1 MNERGRLLTRVAPIA
16 LVGLLALAWLVPGS
30 GGLRFA
36 SGDDAVAAAWTDALE
51 ALPDDPIVLVGFDAD
66 FGTYAEVRPTVRTA
80 LADLLNRDGR
90 LAFVSMTPEGRALLL
105 GELARL
111 ARGEANPTRLLD
123 LGFRPGSEAA
133 LVALTRDLAVPD
145 EAEGALAR
153 TVAAEGIGAFDAA
166 LLVGG
171 NDFGPRSW
179 VEQVSPRVDDLPLLA
194 IAPTS
199 LLPELQPLAGTGQ
212 LSALIATPR
221 DGAAYRELAE
231 LGNLDRFRETPEPR
245 PVVFLVGM
253 LAAILVLG
261 QAWGARLASLA
272 RAAERDAGPTT
283 S

>member
-1 MNERGRLLTRVAPIA
+1 MNDRGRLLARLAPIA
-16 LVGLLALAWLVPGS
+16 LVGLLAVAWLVPGG

-36 SGDDAVAAAWTDALE
+36 SGDDAVAAAWTDALD
-51 ALPDDPIVLVGFDAD
+51 ALPDEPIVLVGFDGD

-90 LAFVSMTPEGRALLL
+90 LVFVSLTPEGRALAL

-145 EAEGALAR
+145 TIEGTLAR
-153 TVAAEGIGAFDAA
+153 AVAAEGIEAFDAA
-166 LLVGG
+166 LVVGG

-179 VEQVSPRVDDLPLLA
+179 VEQVAPRVDDLPILA

-199 LLPELQPLAGTGQ
+199 LLPELQPLAETGQ
-212 LSALIATPR
+212 ISALIATPR

-231 LGNLDRFRETPEPR
+231 LGDLDRFRETPEPR

-261 QAWGARLASLA
+261 QAWGARVAWQA
-272 RAAERDAGPTT
+272 RAGDRDAGSTA

>member
-1 MNERGRLLTRVAPIA
+1 MSERARLAARLAPIG
-16 LVGLLALAWLVPGS
+16 LVGLLAVAWLAPAG

-36 SGDDAVAAAWTDALE
+36 AGDEAVAAAWTDAFD
-51 ALPDDPIVLVGFDAD
+51 ALPDEPLVLVGFDAD

-80 LADLLNRDGR
+80 LADLLNRDAR
-90 LAFVSMTPEGRALLL
+90 LVFVSLTPEGRALAL

-145 EAEGALAR
+145 DAEGTLAR
-153 TVAAEGIGAFDAA
+153 TVAAEGIGVFDAA
-166 LLVGG
+166 LVVGG
-171 NDFGPRSW
+171 NDLGPRSW
-179 VEQVSPRVDDLPLLA
+179 VEQVRPRVDDLPILA

-199 LLPELQPLAGTGQ
+199 LLPELQPLAETGQ
-212 LSALIATPR
+212 VSALIATPR

-231 LGNLDRFRETPEPR
+231 LGNLDRFRETPEPQ
-245 PVVFLVGM
+245 PIVFLVGM

-261 QAWGARLASLA
+261 QAWAARLASLT
-272 RAAERDAGPTT
+272 RAAERDAGPTA